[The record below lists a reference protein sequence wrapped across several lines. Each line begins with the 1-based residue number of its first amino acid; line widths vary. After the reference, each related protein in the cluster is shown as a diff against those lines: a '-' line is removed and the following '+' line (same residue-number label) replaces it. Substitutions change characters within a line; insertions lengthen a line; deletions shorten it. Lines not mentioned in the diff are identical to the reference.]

1 MPLSI
6 MNADRNSKNIVIEM
20 GASKIGDIKYLSS
33 ILKPNI
39 GVITNIGNSHLEN
52 LKDLDGVLRVKS
64 ELIKNIQSLRNPQIE
79 VIEVFKKSDKVLI
92 NQKLDRLINKGHFS
106 IIIVKE

>member
-1 MPLSI
+1 LI
-6 MNADRNSKNIVIEM
+6 
-20 GASKIGDIKYLSS
+20 SS
-33 ILKPNI
+33 TVTP
-39 GVITNIGNSHLEN
+39 S
-52 LKDLDGVLRVKS
+52 KS

-79 VIEVFKKSDKVLI
+79 VFEVFKKSDKVLI